1 MSIND
6 LKDWPEVTMVE
17 SADDL
22 SSALKHWEQAKVI
35 GVDTE
40 ANSFFAYYER
50 LCLIQVSTD
59 RRDWIVDP
67 ISLGDDLLLM
77 KPILEDPNVVK
88 VFHAAEY
95 DLMLLKKDLSV
106 EVRGLFDTQVAMTF
120 LRHEK
125 TGLAAL
131 IESYYGFKP
140 SKDEQ
145 RSNWG
150 RRPLTKSQIDYARV
164 DTHFLVE
171 LYFKLKLELD
181 DAKMTPAA
189 YGEFDRQMVEILEPA
204 TPNPDR
210 YKKLKGANRF
220 DGAQLA
226 NLKALFE
233 WRESVAQSKDVPTFK
248 VFSNAGLVEVAKK
261 PPSTIKSLAE
271 IKGVGWKIAKRY
283 GTSIFHALNSAVGEE
298 IETAVKKVD
307 PEERRLRKIRRENLD
322 KLKSWRQ
329 SQAQE
334 LSLPSER
341 LLHRRHL
348 ELIAKSLPESSEELL
363 NLVPLNDWQREQFEG
378 SLLNLLESLP
388 RY

>member
-1 MSIND
+1 MI
-6 LKDWPEVTMVE
+6 
-17 SADDL
+17 
-22 SSALKHWEQAKVI
+22 
-35 GVDTE
+35 
-40 ANSFFAYYER
+40 
-50 LCLIQVSTD
+50 
-59 RRDWIVDP
+59 
-67 ISLGDDLLLM
+67 
-77 KPILEDPNVVK
+77 K

-95 DLMLLKKDLSV
+95 DLMLLKKDLGV
-106 EVRGLFDTQVAMTF
+106 EVKGLFDTQVAMTF

-150 RRPLTKSQIDYARV
+150 RRPLTKSQINYTRI
-164 DTHFLVE
+164 DTHFLVD
-171 LYFKLKLELD
+171 LYSKLKQELD
-181 DAKMTPAA
+181 EAKMTRAA
-189 YGEFDRQMVEILEPA
+189 YGEFERQMSEILEPLPLD
-204 TPNPDR
+204 PNK
-210 YKKLKGANRF
+210 YKKLKGASRL

-233 WRESVAQSKDVPTFK
+233 WRDTVAQSKDVPTFK
-248 VFSNAGLVEVAKK
+248 VFSNGGLVEVAKK
-261 PPSTIKSLAE
+261 PPSTIKNLAE
-271 IKGVGWKIAKRY
+271 TKGVGWKVAKRY
-283 GTSIFHALNSAVGEE
+283 GNAIFRVLNSAVGEE
-298 IETAVKKVD
+298 IETVVKKVD
-307 PEERRLRKIRRENLD
+307 PEERRRRRIQRENLD

-348 ELIAKSLPESSEELL
+348 ELIAKSLPENSEELL

>member
-1 MSIND
+1 MSFDN
-6 LKDWPEVTMVE
+6 LKNWPDVVMVE
-17 SADDL
+17 DAESL
-22 SSALKHWEQAKVI
+22 SLALKCWEEARVI

-40 ANSFFAYYER
+40 ANSFFAYHER

-59 RRDWIVDP
+59 SQDWIIDP
-67 ISLGDDLLLM
+67 IALGEELFLIT
-77 KPILEDPNVVK
+77 PILANPEVIK

-95 DLMLLKKDLSV
+95 DLMLLKKDLGV
-106 EVRGLFDTQVAMTF
+106 EVKGLFDTQVAMTF

-150 RRPLTKSQIDYARV
+150 RRPLTKSQINYARV
-164 DTHFLVE
+164 DTHFLVD
-171 LYFKLKLELD
+171 LYSKLKLELD
-181 DAKMTPAA
+181 EAKMTRAA
-189 YGEFDRQMVEILEPA
+189 YGEFERQMSEILEPSPPD
-204 TPNPDR
+204 PNK
-210 YKKLKGANRF
+210 YKKLKGASRL

-233 WRESVAQSKDVPTFK
+233 WRETVAQSKDVPTFK
-248 VFSNAGLVEVAKK
+248 VFSNGGLIEIAKK
-261 PPSTIKSLAE
+261 PPSTIKNLAE
-271 IKGVGWKIAKRY
+271 TKGVGWKIAKRY
-283 GTSIFHALNSAVGEE
+283 GNAIFRVLNSAVGEE
-298 IETAVKKVD
+298 IETVVKKVD
-307 PEERRLRKIRRENLD
+307 PEERRRRRIQRENLD

-348 ELIAKSLPESSEELL
+348 ELIAKSLPENSEELL